1 MSVPDE
7 TNNFATHGK
16 APIPSNANG
25 SFVVPHDR
33 EANPRHERPKLDRPA
48 NLASQVAASLAAESS
63 LLGISMPSPT
73 ATMAS
78 PQTAP
83 VAMTT
88 VPQQIIPQSP
98 EMLQQ
103 QMAQQQ
109 FMQQQMAQQQ
119 QMQMQQMPM
128 QQQVMSQQQMMP
140 QQPIQQ
146 PMVAQQ
152 VVPQQMPQQQQIQM
166 QQMPMQQQVMP
177 QQQMMP
183 QQPIQQQV
191 VQLPMGAQQISP
203 NQIVMT
209 PAQIAEM
216 QAQIMAKALLTSQNQ
231 IFHRQKQTYK
241 RSEEEPM
248 PEYTAEDEPEQ
259 KDIRDQA
266 PSAHETI
273 SSETHGERVIQPIHD
288 VTMEQQ
294 REDMSRRMTE
304 LLGDTGDAGPVAVN
318 TKTAKQIK
326 QGKLQMPD
334 TRESEMMALTPEQIQ
349 ERETARAAQI
359 RASQP
364 TPAELFP
371 EYSPLTGERIE
382 PPHSSGFNTAQ
393 RRMEAAQQARSDMTQ
408 IYTNDVNSSR
418 PPKNTS
424 DQEAFVEQAYSYR
437 ATPQTSRDI
446 TSRMDAP
453 QMQAQEPSQMQS
465 MDPRLAAI
473 QQQQLMLLER
483 QKMLQKEEAEQAE
496 EARRLAE
503 EAEQIERQQEEAR
516 QKAAAQQQATPPTNS
531 PKELNPNRKSI
542 RVNAEVVKKAALATI
557 LRRPTPPPEPE
568 ELKPVDPIRPAYV
581 AELEE
586 QLANDMKKSSD
597 SELAAKMAAE
607 LADDEITKNAQQIQS
622 EIPAATPEAV
632 AEAMPEEVLKAI
644 ENVNPANPNIASS
657 LDEQLSIDNTASLDS
672 ATTLSNTTTL
682 DNTAAQNNTATLAN
696 AGQ

>member
-33 EANPRHERPKLDRPA
+33 EANPRHERPKLDRPT
-48 NLASQVAASLAAESS
+48 NLASQVVASLAAESS
-63 LLGISMPSPT
+63 PLGISMPSPT

-83 VAMTT
+83 VAMT
-88 VPQQIIPQSP
+88 VPPQQIIPQSP
-98 EMLQQ
+98 DMLQQ
-103 QMAQQQ
+103 QMAQQRL
-109 FMQQQMAQQQ
+109 MQQQMAQQQMAQQMAQQQ

-128 QQQVMSQQQMMP
+128 QQQVMPQQQMAPQQVVMPPQQPQMMP
-140 QQPIQQ
+140 QPMPQQ
-146 PMVAQQ
+146 PM
-152 VVPQQMPQQQQIQM
+152 MS

-177 QQQMMP
+177 QQQMAQYP
-183 QQPIQQQV
+183 A
-191 VQLPMGAQQISP
+191 GAQQLAP
-203 NQIVMT
+203 DQIVMT

-241 RSEEEPM
+241 RSEEEP
-248 PEYTAEDEPEQ
+248 ESIYEDDEPVQ

-266 PSAHETI
+266 PDQHEVMQK
-273 SSETHGERVIQPIHD
+273 ETHGERVIQPIHD
-288 VTMEQQ
+288 VVRQQQ

-304 LLGDTGDAGPVAVN
+304 LLGDDLDTEPMAVN

-326 QGKLQMPD
+326 QGKIRMPNSAQVD
-334 TRESEMMALTPEQIQ
+334 EQFAMSPEQMQ
-349 ERETARAAQI
+349 AMEAERAAQV

-371 EYSPLTGERIE
+371 DYSPLTGEIIE
-382 PPHSSGFNTAQ
+382 PPRSSGFGTQQ
-393 RRMEAAQQARSDMTQ
+393 RIQAAQQAESAKNY
-408 IYTNDVNSSR
+408 IYTDDVGALKPQRS
-418 PPKNTS
+418 TS
-424 DQEAFVEQAYSYR
+424 EQEDFVERAYHS
-437 ATPQTSRDI
+437 TPQSSHDI

-453 QMQAQEPSQMQS
+453 QMQGPEPNQMQS

-496 EARRLAE
+496 EARRLKEA
-503 EAEQIERQQEEAR
+503 AEQIERQQEEAR
-516 QKAAAQQQATPPTNS
+516 QKAAAQQQAATAPTNG

-557 LRRPTPPPEPE
+557 LRRPTPQPEPE
-568 ELKPVDPIRPAYV
+568 PEPVDPIRPAYV

-586 QLANDMKKSSD
+586 QLANDMKKTSD
-597 SELAAKMAAE
+597 NEIAAKMAAE
-607 LADDEITKNAQQIQS
+607 LADDEITKNAQQIQI
-622 EIPAATPEAV
+622 ETPAATPEQV
-632 AEAMPEEVLKAI
+632 AETMPEEVLKAL
-644 ENVNPANPNIASS
+644 ENVSPTNPNIASS
-657 LDEQLSIDNTASLDS
+657 TEDI
-672 ATTLSNTTTL
+672 
-682 DNTAAQNNTATLAN
+682 N
-696 AGQ
+696 AIGQ